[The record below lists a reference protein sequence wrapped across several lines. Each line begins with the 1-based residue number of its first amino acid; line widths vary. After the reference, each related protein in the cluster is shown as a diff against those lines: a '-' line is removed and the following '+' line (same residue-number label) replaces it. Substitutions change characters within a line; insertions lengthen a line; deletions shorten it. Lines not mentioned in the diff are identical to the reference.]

1 MGEEGGREGDG
12 SMDEDGSV
20 DGDGGMDRDGDMGGD
35 RDVCC
40 RVSGVGD
47 AERSASLDVWLSTR
61 TL

>member
-1 MGEEGGREGDG
+1 MDEEGGMERDR
-12 SMDEDGSV
+12 SMDRDR
-20 DGDGGMDRDGDMGGD
+20 GMDRDGDMGGD

-47 AERSASLDVWLSTR
+47 AKRSASLDVSLSTR